1 MYYERKRV
9 VLKMLY
15 NSVEVEAIK
24 LSVKNLENKN
34 ISSKEVLLRS
44 IVYLEKNY
52 LLNEKKEY
60 LEKAVWH
67 IYAYLELG
75 FTYDDGKEL
84 FEKIFDYM
92 GIRIV
97 DIFPDRQWNSEKVI
111 LNKTNIR
118 NILGRWNPVLHSMKI
133 EDVVKDILV
142 KVSNKEV
149 GEHLYYC
156 GKIIENTHDRIL
168 WEHTFKLYV
177 DLSEAFL
184 LDVNKNKYYMFREK

>member
-1 MYYERKRV
+1 MKEKRMV
-9 VLKMLY
+9 WKMLY

-24 LSVKNLENKN
+24 LSVKDLEKKN
-34 ISSKEVLLRS
+34 ISSKEVLLKS
-44 IVYLEKNY
+44 IVYLQKNY

-75 FTYDDGKEL
+75 FLYEDGKEL
-84 FEKIFDYM
+84 FEKIFNYM
-92 GIRIV
+92 GIRIG
-97 DIFPDRQWNSEKVI
+97 DIFPNKQWNSEIVI

-133 EDVVKDILV
+133 EDVVRDILM
-142 KVSNKEV
+142 KVLSKEV

-156 GKIIENTHDRIL
+156 GKIIDDTQDRTL

-177 DLSEAFL
+177 DFSEAFL
-184 LDVNKNKYYMFREK
+184 LDVNKNKYYMFRER

>member
-1 MYYERKRV
+1 MKEKRMV
-9 VLKMLY
+9 WKMLY

-24 LSVKNLENKN
+24 LSVKDLEKKN
-34 ISSKEVLLRS
+34 ISSKEVLLKS
-44 IVYLEKNY
+44 IVYLQKNY

-75 FTYDDGKEL
+75 FLYEDGKEL
-84 FEKIFDYM
+84 FEKIFNYM
-92 GIRIV
+92 GIRIG
-97 DIFPDRQWNSEKVI
+97 DIFPNKQWNSEIVI

-133 EDVVKDILV
+133 EDVVRDILM
-142 KVSNKEV
+142 KVLNKEV

-156 GKIIENTHDRIL
+156 GKIIEDTHDRIL

>member
-1 MYYERKRV
+1 MYYERKRM

-34 ISSKEVLLRS
+34 ISAKEVLLRS
-44 IVYLEKNY
+44 IVYLEKHY

-75 FTYDDGKEL
+75 FAYDDGKEL
-84 FEKIFDYM
+84 FEKIFNYM
-92 GIRIV
+92 GICIG
-97 DIFPDRQWNSEKVI
+97 DIFPDRRWNTEKVI

-133 EDVVKDILV
+133 
-142 KVSNKEV
+142 
-149 GEHLYYC
+149 
-156 GKIIENTHDRIL
+156 
-168 WEHTFKLYV
+168 
-177 DLSEAFL
+177 
-184 LDVNKNKYYMFREK
+184 